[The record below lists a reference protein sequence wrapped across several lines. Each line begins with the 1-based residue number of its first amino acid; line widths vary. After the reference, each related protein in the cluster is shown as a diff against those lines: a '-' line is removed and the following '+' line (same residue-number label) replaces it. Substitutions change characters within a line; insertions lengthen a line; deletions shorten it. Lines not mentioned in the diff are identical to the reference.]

1 MREAAIVLKQKGRL
15 CRQGSAYIIPVD
27 RIGEINIEIS
37 DNRSSSQGHVSR
49 RRKVG
54 LLHVLQLANKGLLR
68 RTTGT
73 GIPFDRTLVD
83 HDCEC
88 KARMSFS
95 LGHHQLRSLVD
106 AIVRAIPVDNH
117 SVNSAADHVCDLP
130 VDLVCI
136 RGTVTDI
143 HVVRT
148 TEP

>member
-1 MREAAIVLKQKGRL
+1 MREAVIVLKQKSRL
-15 CRQGSAYIIPVD
+15 RREGSAHIIPVD
-27 RIGEINIEIS
+27 RVGKINIEIS

-54 LLHVLQLANKGLLR
+54 LFHILQLVDKRLLR

-88 KARMSFS
+88 KARMSFGLS
-95 LGHHQLRSLVD
+95 HHQFRGLVD
-106 AIVRAIPVDNH
+106 TIVRAIPVDNH
-117 SVNSAADHVCDLP
+117 SVNSAADHICDLP
-130 VDLVCI
+130 MDLFCV
-136 RGTVTDI
+136 RGTVADI

-148 TEP
+148 SEP